1 MPWSAGSHAG
11 TFNDYNMISLGIG
24 ILQNS
29 IVEIQVIKGN
39 VENALGHFD
48 LHFSEQYL
56 TFCQSRCHFLRHSNS
71 NPQVAQIFGAN
82 PFLV

>member
-1 MPWSAGSHAG
+1 
-11 TFNDYNMISLGIG
+11 MI
-24 ILQNS
+24 
-29 IVEIQVIKGN
+29 KWN

-56 TFCQSRCHFLRHSNS
+56 TFSQSRCHFLRHSNS
-71 NPQVAQIFGAN
+71 KPQATQTLGAK